1 MAARQQT
8 GATGQIPETINAP
21 LPAIETRPKWFQP
34 RDTPDG
40 VDHDPE
46 KVKQIVRNFDPE
58 RFEALWV
65 VKSPDSPSGYI
76 VIAGHHRLAAAREL
90 KLGKVPIRVLEGDA
104 ASEEDRKRLLHK
116 ADVSN
121 YLVSKPGLIEQVNTV
136 RRMHGQ
142 DYSDRDIS
150 DAIRKRPSE
159 IEKLRYLAAMPSDT
173 LYYVS
178 VNKEMRGIAETLG
191 EARAKGWIDTEAAS
205 HLYKRT
211 QEQFEETSKVPSKNA
226 LRQQLLDAHGKAQS
240 RAAQPGRL
248 AGFGENLVVAQVLDD
263 AAVETKRQKDV
274 ADTTRRLTSCQ
285 LLAKDLG
292 VSIDEVR
299 EAAQAKL
306 DALDLT
312 PAEVARA
319 RLVLT
324 KDPTPGDSPAER
336 ELERI
341 VTKAEKADAAAPSP
355 ANAPSAVNLFGEVQA
370 IPAPDSDEVDQDG
383 NEAPKTIAA
392 QSTMGAGF
400 ETNQSLS
407 MPMGE
412 GRAAAAPLADPT
424 TLKAAQE
431 RRMLQGQGQQDMLT
445 ESAAPQ
451 VDGPG
456 NHPHEVKIVGLMQ
469 QTIDLKTGNVDVEPL
484 TARSTNMDTLT
495 VSRRGVESTEGKAV
509 QGRGVSVNVTGDEV
523 VAKRQGDGHVV
534 NNATGENVADL
545 PHPPA
550 NQADTLYQGHK
561 GPGIGYLKPDRPNR
575 RDGDGDTVVQERRP
589 RKGDQYNPSPL
600 PISERAKRP
609 AAGGRQ
615 RDRLVAA
622 LTADAEKR
630 ARNGKPSGRRK
641 KQPKLKTAPAGGGR
655 TGGVV
660 IRYA

>member
-1 MAARQQT
+1 MAKQRGEKQDT
-8 GATGQIPETINAP
+8 STQIPETVNAP
-21 LPAIETRPKWFQP
+21 LSAIETRPKWFQP
-34 RDTPDG
+34 RDTPG
-40 VDHDPE
+40 GIDHDPE

-65 VKSPDSPSGYI
+65 VRNPDTSGGYI

-104 ASEEDRKRLLHK
+104 ANAEDRKRLLHK

-121 YLVSKPGLIEQVNTV
+121 YLVSNPGLIEQVNTV

-159 IEKLRYLAAMPSDT
+159 VEKLRYLAAMPPDT
-173 LYYVS
+173 LFFVS
-178 VNKEMRGIAETLG
+178 VHKELRGIAETLG
-191 EARAKGWIDTEAAS
+191 EAKTKGWIDDEAAS

-211 QEQFEETSKVPSKNA
+211 QDQFDETRKVPSKNA
-226 LRQQLLDAHGKAQS
+226 LRQQLLDAHEKAKL
-240 RAAQPGRL
+240 RAAQPDRL

-292 VSIDEVR
+292 VSIDQVR

-319 RLVLT
+319 RQVLE
-324 KDPTPGDSPAER
+324 KDPTPGNSPAER

-341 VTKAEKADAAAPSP
+341 VSKAEKSDGAAPPP
-355 ANAPSAVNLFGEVQA
+355 AGAPPSAVNLFGEVQA
-370 IPAPDSDEVDQDG
+370 IPQEPASDSDSDKVNQGG
-383 NEAPKTIAA
+383 NETPKTSAA

-412 GRAAAAPLADPT
+412 GRAVAAPLADPA

-431 RRMLQGQGQQDMLT
+431 RRELKAQGQQDMLA

-451 VDGPG
+451 VDRPG
-456 NHPHEVKIVGLMQ
+456 KYPHEVTVVGLMQ

-495 VSRRGVESTEGKAV
+495 VSKRGAENTEGKAV

-523 VAKRQGDGHVV
+523 VAKRQGDGHSRS
-534 NNATGENVADL
+534 TGPVARTKESKDKVIARIVADASEKEAARKASKSRGRS
-545 PHPPA
+545 PA
-550 NQADTLYQGHK
+550 RSASSNT
-561 GPGIGYLKPDRPNR
+561 
-575 RDGDGDTVVQERRP
+575 
-589 RKGDQYNPSPL
+589 RKAPYV
-600 PISERAKRP
+600 
-609 AAGGRQ
+609 GGRVLIVH
-615 RDRLVAA
+615 R
-622 LTADAEKR
+622 
-630 ARNGKPSGRRK
+630 
-641 KQPKLKTAPAGGGR
+641 
-655 TGGVV
+655 
-660 IRYA
+660 